1 MTTTPAYDPN
11 AIQSE
16 FGHKSLK
23 ADQVNAYRAQAAK
36 GLDGPPPALIGWMD
50 AQLYLW
56 LCSVSPDHRE
66 AAWYVH
72 ILLAEGIHTLPEYAI
87 YAERRE
93 SGKHPIVPSPGVV
106 DPMGALSILRPLRR
120 ALADTYTDGT
130 EVRLLKA
137 TRTLLSQRTVAVTH
151 PRLLSAADRLYYADL
166 KKRAKLCQKGFWV
179 PQVPENSDSP
189 RRTGSEEL
197 DLESLGWTPSLQIFF
212 NYITRDIKDERLLD
226 EWCSS
231 LAPVTLS
238 GLYIE
243 WLTDRLGYAI
253 ELQRRIILG
262 MLELDR
268 GGWEAWYHNARALLG
283 PCAGTAEVPS
293 ASAPSDPE

>member
-23 ADQVNAYRAQAAK
+23 ADQVRAYREQAAK
-36 GLDGPPPALIGWMD
+36 GLDGPPPALIDRMD
-50 AQLYLW
+50 PQLYLW
-56 LCSVSPDHRE
+56 LCSVSPNHHE

-72 ILLAEGIHTLPEYAI
+72 ILRAEGIHTLPEYAI

-93 SGKHPIVPSPGVV
+93 SRKLSVIPSPGVI
-106 DPMGALSILRPLRR
+106 DPLGDRDALRPLRR

-130 EVRLLKA
+130 GVRLLQA
-137 TRTLLSQRTVAVTH
+137 TRTLLSRIAVEETLMRSL
-151 PRLLSAADRLYYADL
+151 PTADRLYYADL
-166 KKRAKLCQKGFWV
+166 KERAELCQKGFWV
-179 PQVPENSDSP
+179 PQVPENPDSP
-189 RRTGSEEL
+189 PRTGSGGL
-197 DLESLGWTPSLQIFF
+197 DLGALGWTPSLQTFF
-212 NYITRDIKDERLLD
+212 NYITRDTKDERLLG

-231 LAPVTLS
+231 LAPVTLN

-268 GGWEAWYHNARALLG
+268 GGWGAWYRNARSLLG
-283 PCAGTAEVPS
+283 PCAGTTEVPS